1 MAQSDRQ
8 LQIEYTRQGD
18 MQIDDVSEDNDD
30 VQLRVADH
38 MMEVAALEETQLAIL
53 DNMEWQESFNDY
65 DEREEEDE
73 QAYWNRVY
81 GVNQPNP
88 YEEAMLQ
95 QQEDAAEAHELIL
108 AEEELH
114 NAMVELAI
122 WAGWVESEEDEEANQ
137 VMAMIADTLEEIA
150 SSDNIVDM
158 AAVDIEE
165 LVEAEEGE
173 IVEMEE
179 GEIIE

>member
-1 MAQSDRQ
+1 
-8 LQIEYTRQGD
+8 
-18 MQIDDVSEDNDD
+18 MQIDHLSEDNDD
-30 VQLRVADH
+30 VQLRVSDH
-38 MMEVAALEETQLAIL
+38 MMEEVVLEENQHAIL
-53 DNMEWQESFNDY
+53 DEMEWKESFDEY
-65 DEREEEDE
+65 DERIEEDE
-73 QAYWNRVY
+73 TEYWYRAYRVNEPDAY
-81 GVNQPNP
+81 V
-88 YEEAMLQ
+88 EAMLQ

-122 WAGWVESEEDEEANQ
+122 WAGWVESEEDEEADQ

-150 SSDNIVDM
+150 SSGNIVDM